1 MKPPKHVYNSSI
13 LVNVCTGV
21 DRWQQATVES
31 VTVNGV
37 NFQNAHETRLDYNS
51 TVVALNA
58 LVFIDSDYSKPALD
72 YWNLQ
77 KESEANGK
85 PLTVTYSGDEYEV
98 LTVDRIENPFGKLDH
113 WELSLK

>member
-1 MKPPKHVYNSSI
+1 MKPPKHIYNASI
-13 LVNVCTGV
+13 TVNVCTGV
-21 DRWQQATVES
+21 DRWQEATVES
-31 VTVNGV
+31 TVVNGV
-37 NFQNAHETRLDYNS
+37 NFQNDHDTRLNSDS
-51 TVVALNA
+51 TVVTLNA

-77 KESEANGK
+77 KTSEANGK

-98 LTVDRIENPFGKLDH
+98 LNVDRIENPFGKLDH